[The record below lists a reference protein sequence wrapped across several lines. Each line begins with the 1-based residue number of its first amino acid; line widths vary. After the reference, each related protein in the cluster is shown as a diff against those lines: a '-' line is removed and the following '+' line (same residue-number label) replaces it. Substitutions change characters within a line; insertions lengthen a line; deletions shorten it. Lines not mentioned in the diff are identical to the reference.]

1 MASCISSS
9 EALQTLVFLS
19 DLYPEAKLSKD
30 FIAPIFERVVQ
41 VHPGYTV
48 EKAIVLDK
56 DLLAM
61 ARNFC
66 LSTAGKLVVENAE
79 GTIVCR

>member
-1 MASCISSS
+1 VSSCIYSV
-9 EALQTLVFLS
+9 EALQALVFVS

-41 VHPGYTV
+41 VHPEYTV

-56 DLLAM
+56 DLLTM

-66 LSTAGKLVVENAE
+66 LSTVGKLVVENAQ